1 MATIFLLINMKAV
14 ISNFSTIK
22 THISAKTLPALFLF
36 AIFFSCSTSK
46 RYQNTYSRPRSINN
60 NLRNKIVNSSVGLL
74 GAKYRY
80 GGKSPS
86 KGFDCSGFTKYIYG
100 KYGFILPR
108 TSQGQSVIGKKIKI
122 KNSKPGDLI
131 FFKNHGKINHVGI
144 VIKNNGNSLIVI
156 HSTTSKGVKKD
167 DVLSSKYWKKRITF
181 AKDIITH

>member
-1 MATIFLLINMKAV
+1 
-14 ISNFSTIK
+14 
-22 THISAKTLPALFLF
+22 
-36 AIFFSCSTSK
+36 
-46 RYQNTYSRPRSINN
+46 
-60 NLRNKIVNSSVGLL
+60 LL

-80 GGKSPS
+80 GGKSP
-86 KGFDCSGFTKYIYG
+86 KEGFDCSGFTKYIYG
-100 KYGFILPR
+100 KYGFNLPR